1 MGDYWLTTLSA
12 IRERDPDWRAIAAYE
27 APVRRFLARRFPR
40 LPLGEREDLLQEVL
54 LAMRERIVPRY
65 DAGAGRFRA
74 YLQTSITNAVRD
86 HLRRRRSHAP
96 LEEGLVEEPS
106 PDEGEHALDLDALDL
121 DALDLEALLVRAV
134 AEVHDRYAK
143 GPEQDLSLV
152 YVLSGVLVH
161 GLSNKA
167 IAKREGLS
175 ASQVKRKLQ
184 RARAEILSGLFRQL
198 LGPQAPVERCAE
210 LTRACL
216 RTPRKEARLLERE
229 ADARVRESVADLV
242 RRLRDA
248 RTSLGGGEGGEVDL
262 LRGIETVFLDA

>member
-40 LPLGEREDLLQEVL
+40 LPVSEREDLLQEVL

-65 DAGAGRFRA
+65 DAEAGRFRA
-74 YLQTSITNAVRD
+74 YLQTAITNAVRD
-86 HLRRRRSHAP
+86 HLRRRRGHAP
-96 LEEGLVEEPS
+96 LEEVLVEEVS
-106 PDEGEHALDLDALDL
+106 PAEESELDV
-121 DALDLEALLVRAV
+121 LDLEALLVRAV

-143 GPEQDLSLV
+143 GPDADLSLV

-167 IAKREGLS
+167 IAQREGLS

-216 RTPRKEARLLERE
+216 RAPRKEARLLERE

-262 LRGIETVFLDA
+262 LRGIEAVFLDA